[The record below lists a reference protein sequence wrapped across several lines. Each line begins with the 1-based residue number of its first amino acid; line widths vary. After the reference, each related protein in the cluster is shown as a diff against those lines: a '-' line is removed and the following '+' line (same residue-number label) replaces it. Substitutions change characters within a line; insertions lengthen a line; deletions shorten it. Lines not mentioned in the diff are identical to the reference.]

1 MPPKQPKLSLKNRA
15 LNYLSLR
22 EHSRLELGRK
32 LARYAEEGDDIEALL
47 DWLEQKRFLSGER
60 FSEALIRR
68 RLDTYGNSRIM
79 AELQTHQ
86 LDPELMAQTRVELAE
101 TEVARACAVWQKKF
115 GNAKDLPEDGRITQ
129 EQRARQI
136 RYLAQRGFSS
146 GAIRKALHGGAQD
159 LAVSEDLGLLE

>member
-32 LARYAEEGDDIEALL
+32 LARYAEEGEDIEALL
-47 DWLEQKRFLSGER
+47 DFLEQKRFLSGER
-60 FSEALIRR
+60 FSESLIRR
-68 RLDTYGNSRIM
+68 RLDSYGNSRIM

-86 LDPELMAQTRVELAE
+86 LDPELLAQTKAGLAE

-115 GNAKDLPEDGRITQ
+115 GNSKVVAEVGLDGRLSQ
-129 EQRARQI
+129 EQRAKQI

-146 GAIRKALHGGAQD
+146 GAIRMAMRQGISVD
-159 LAVSEDLGLLE
+159 ELENLE